1 MWAIYFILIIDMQLK
16 RLLDELTKSFSIIVH
31 FDFRKFPF
39 FVILL
44 VIFMIYIYI
53 NILHICLNNYLTFI
67 PFFGTM
73 IFWFIAIF
81 KENFKEQNATMGD
94 SLYCS
99 TKKSDGRK
107 WPQYISVILKFINHQ
122 QIFSYLKYIPY

>member
-1 MWAIYFILIIDMQLK
+1 MFFFTFRGRNGAISFISIIDMQLK

-31 FDFRKFPF
+31 FDFWNFPF
-39 FVILL
+39 FCYSSGH
-44 VIFMIYIYI
+44 FHDIYI

-99 TKKSDGRK
+99 TK
-107 WPQYISVILKFINHQ
+107 
-122 QIFSYLKYIPY
+122 